1 MHLDEGALWFQT
13 TILKYMTE
21 SITCKE
27 AESPGVEFIDE
38 IHDELQP
45 QSAPAAPA
53 APARF
58 PHKKGAHEHKVYAMN
73 LINNILQRSS
83 YRYFGVV

>member
-13 TILKYMTE
+13 TLLKYMTE

-45 QSAPAAPA
+45 QSAP
-53 APARF
+53 
-58 PHKKGAHEHKVYAMN
+58 HKKKRA
-73 LINNILQRSS
+73 
-83 YRYFGVV
+83 

>member
-1 MHLDEGALWFQT
+1 MPAKLESMHLDEGALWFQT

-45 QSAPAAPA
+45 QSAP
-53 APARF
+53 
-58 PHKKGAHEHKVYAMN
+58 HKKGAHEHNVYAMN
-73 LINNILQRSS
+73 LTNNIL
-83 YRYFGVV
+83 